1 MTSSS
6 QVNIYMKF
14 TTSLTTKDLI
24 GQAAAIIN
32 GVANHMLC
40 LDIHLL
46 ISQVCKFNKFRNL
59 LHTKNKYI
67 K

>member
-6 QVNIYMKF
+6 QVINIYMKF

-24 GQAAAIIN
+24 GQAATIIN

-40 LDIHLL
+40 FHIHLL
-46 ISQVCKFNKFRNL
+46 ISQLYKFNKFRNL
-59 LHTKNKYI
+59 LHTKNK
-67 K
+67 